1 MFYSTILKE
10 IRDYF
15 YHNPKDSRVALV
27 LLNQEQYNKLVEG
40 EVIEDLD
47 ESSIIET
54 VDKEI
59 LEPAGY

>member
-15 YHNPKDSRVALV
+15 SHNPKDSRVALV